1 VEVTHPQKR
10 SHTLVVS
17 RCCNKVVMLFMIAV
31 GLLNLRSG
39 IYAYHLKAFIS
50 LCKEI
55 RHK

>member
-1 VEVTHPQKR
+1 
-10 SHTLVVS
+10 VVS
-17 RCCNKVVMLFMIAV
+17 RCCNTVVMLFMIAV